1 MPKIPLPTPRQE
13 EWADLEMGVII
24 NHCMETYHPDLPPS
38 QWKRSPDKM
47 PASSFAPTDEGNG
60 FKPCFSAHCIGHKRI
75 IELGRNVTAARL
87 KITRAV
93 DEPIIKEFTCY
104 K

>member
-1 MPKIPLPTPRQE
+1 MPELIRHI
-13 EWADLEMGVII
+13 VIKEDI
-24 NHCMETYHPDLPPS
+24 HYGERVREFTVE
-38 QWKRSPDKM
+38 
-47 PASSFAPTDEGNG
+47 TDEGNG

-104 K
+104 Q

>member
-13 EWADLEMGVII
+13 EWADLEMGVIKEDI
-24 NHCMETYHPDLPPS
+24 HYGERVREFTVE
-38 QWKRSPDKM
+38 
-47 PASSFAPTDEGNG
+47 TDEGNG